1 MFGRQK
7 SGSVV
12 CACGRLVGVQDDRCL
27 NCGRWNPGLWGFAP
41 ALRRFG
47 NDFGF
52 IEGVTTAC
60 VLLFVAELGVS
71 VMFFGGIG
79 AGGLLGFLSPT
90 PDAVVLFGG
99 AGAFPVFQ
107 LGHWW
112 TLLSA
117 GWLHGSLL
125 HIIFNMMAIRQIG
138 PACADLYGPGRTII
152 VYVLSS
158 VVAFLLSSS
167 VGYFFGRIPVIGGA
181 ALTLGA
187 SGSLCG
193 LIGAILYYGER
204 SGSRLIKSQIGNY
217 AVGILVM
224 GFLLPGIDNMAHIG
238 GFAGGYLVGR
248 WLDPLRPERLDHIL
262 GGLACLGASAF
273 AIIASIFTGLRYLQ

>member
-1 MFGRQK
+1 MLGRQK
-7 SGSVV
+7 TGSVV

-41 ALRRFG
+41 ALRRLG
-47 NDFGF
+47 TDFGF
-52 IEGVTTAC
+52 IEGVTVVC
-60 VLLFVAELGVS
+60 ILLFLATLGAS
-71 VMFFGGIG
+71 VMLGDSVGM
-79 AGGLLGFLSPT
+79 GGLFGFLSPSGR
-90 PDAVVLFGG
+90 AVFLFGA
-99 AGAFPVFQ
+99 AGAIPVFEA
-107 LGHWW
+107 GAWW
-112 TLLSA
+112 SVLSA

-138 PACADLYGPGRTII
+138 PACVDLYGPGRTVI

-158 VVAFLLSSS
+158 VAAFLLSS
-167 VGYFFGRIPVIGGA
+167 VMGHWFGRIPIMGGA

-204 SGSRLIKSQIGNY
+204 SGSRLIRSQIGNY
-217 AVGILVM
+217 AIGILVM

-238 GFAGGYLVGR
+238 GFAGGYLIGR
-248 WLDPLRPERLDHIL
+248 WLDPLRPEKLDHML
-262 GGLACLGASAF
+262 GGLACLGACAF
-273 AIIASIFTGLRYLQ
+273 AIVASILNGLGYL

>member
-158 VVAFLLSSS
+158 VVAFLSEL
-167 VGYFFGRIPVIGGA
+167 VRRVFFRANPGHRRRGA
-181 ALTLGA
+181 DARRVWFVVRA
-187 SGSLCG
+187 D
-193 LIGAILYYGER
+193 R
-204 SGSRLIKSQIGNY
+204 RHP
-217 AVGILVM
+217 
-224 GFLLPGIDNMAHIG
+224 LLRRAKRQPPH
-238 GFAGGYLVGR
+238 
-248 WLDPLRPERLDHIL
+248 
-262 GGLACLGASAF
+262 
-273 AIIASIFTGLRYLQ
+273 